1 MGLTRRQAAIIN
13 HIIQEEVQGVL
24 KGRAQRDGHLERGK
38 LIEEGV
44 IDPMSED
51 WQIDVSSVLKEE
63 GPKASR
69 VDTSVIKE
77 QLVRELEQFTMELSS
92 DMLSRW
98 KRELFPAVAR
108 AINAHGLLDLDF
120 PINGRRIESDLNEY
134 GEHEMT
140 NIEMELVNDL
150 AEEMMKYADAIVE
163 MLVGMSD
170 QGE

>member
-44 IDPMSED
+44 DPMSED
-51 WQIDVSSVLKEE
+51 WQIDVSSVLKED

-77 QLVRELEQFTMELSS
+77 QLVREMEQFAMEISS

-98 KRELFPAVAR
+98 KRELFPAIAR
-108 AINAHGLLDLDF
+108 AINSHGLLDLDF
-120 PINGRRIESDLNEY
+120 PINGRRIENDLNEY
-134 GEHEMT
+134 GEEEVT
-140 NIEMELVNDL
+140 NIEMELVHDL
-150 AEEMMKYADAIVE
+150 SEEMMKYAVVE
-163 MLVGMSD
+163 MLIAMD
-170 QGE
+170 PEP